1 MLPPLDVAVIGLG
14 RIGYPYARILSQL
27 PQAGLAA
34 VCDLEPQTAEQVGR
48 ELGVPA
54 YTDFHQML
62 EAQPAIRAVCVCTS
76 DPAHREPCVA
86 AAQRGKHIL
95 VEKPLALTIEDG
107 TAILQAAETAGV
119 KLMVGHILRFDPR
132 YAAARQAVVE
142 GKIGEP
148 IHAFARR
155 NNLLAS
161 GRRLSGRT
169 SVLFF
174 LGIHDIDMLLWCLN
188 ARPKSV
194 FAAASR
200 KLMADLGVDDTI
212 FLLLEFDNGVVACLE
227 TSWVLPDS
235 SLATLDA
242 RLEIVGTRGVVYV
255 DIHGQGLT
263 VVEEERMDRPDTMY
277 GPVVHGQ
284 VAGILKEEI
293 AHFLAC
299 VQADREPLITGRMGL
314 EAVRVVMAAHR
325 SLETGQ
331 PQTL

>member
-1 MLPPLDVAVIGLG
+1 MVPPLDVAVIGLG

-62 EAQPAIRAVCVCTS
+62 DAQPAIRAVCVCTS

-95 VEKPLALTIEDG
+95 VEKPLAVTLEDG

-155 NNLLAS
+155 NNVLAS
-161 GRRLSGRT
+161 GRRLGGRT

-188 ARPKSV
+188 ARPKRV

-212 FLLLEFDNGVVACLE
+212 FLLLEFENGVVACLE

-293 AHFLAC
+293 AHFVAC
-299 VQADREPLITGRMGL
+299 VQADREPLITGTMGL

-331 PQTL
+331 PETL